1 MRRNANRGTTRRVRA
16 ALGTVIALCGVTAVL
31 PGAASAEPTAGARG
45 AGDRETSVQRI
56 SLAADGTPA
65 DGGSGDASIT
75 PDGRHVVFASAADNL
90 TPDRPQEGD
99 EVYLRDQRTDEIRRV
114 GYYDPIE
121 PPVIS
126 GDGAYLGY
134 PVPWMRDVKIYLWQV
149 RTGAI
154 GGLDC
159 WPHCGQL
166 ALNGDGHHAV
176 HVVAPRPP
184 ASHQRVEFQD
194 VFSGARETIA
204 EFDHRR
210 PSRPSLSGDSRR
222 VAYQDG
228 EAGDVF
234 VRDRTDGVTH
244 GPIEGPSKE
253 ATLVQLSEDGG
264 KVVYRSGPDTHV
276 HDVRS
281 GTAQRVPNARG
292 VAIDPTGRYLL
303 YAPNDPADPDQPSL
317 TLRDL
322 STGTDEIVSRQP
334 ASAGVDA
341 VSAHG
346 LDVVFTSAADDIVPD
361 DTNRTPDV
369 FVRHF
374 H

>member
-1 MRRNANRGTTRRVRA
+1 MRA
-16 ALGTVIALCGVTAVL
+16 ALGTAIALCAVTAVL
-31 PGAASAEPTAGARG
+31 PGAASAETTAGASG
-45 AGDRETSVQRI
+45 VGDRESGVTKI
-56 SLAADGTPA
+56 SLAADGTQA
-65 DGGSGDASIT
+65 DGASGDASIT

-90 TPDRPQEGD
+90 TADRPQEGD
-99 EVYLRDQRTDEIRRV
+99 EVYLRDRETGETRRI

-159 WPHCGQL
+159 GPSCGQL
-166 ALNGDGHHAV
+166 SLNGDGHHAV
-176 HVVAPRPP
+176 YVVAPRPP
-184 ASHQRVEFQD
+184 ASQQRVEFQD
-194 VFSGARETIA
+194 VFTGAKETIA

-210 PSRPSLSGDSRR
+210 PSRPSLSGDSRH

-228 EAGDVF
+228 GAGDVF
-234 VRDRTDGVTH
+234 VRDRTAGVTH
-244 GPIEGPSKE
+244 GPIEGPSRE

-281 GTAQRVPNARG
+281 GATQLVPNVRG

-303 YAPNDPADPDQPSL
+303 YAPNDATDPAQPSL

-322 STGTDEIVSRQP
+322 STGTDEIVSQQP
-334 ASAGVDA
+334 AFAGVDA

-346 LDVVFTSAADDIVPD
+346 ADVVFTSAADDIVPG
-361 DTNRTPDV
+361 DTNGAPDV